1 MEMYRLI
8 SATVG
13 LVALAALAAV
23 LAASLAGAIAES
35 RGKYQSKVV
44 EPPLKDCT
52 RLNGKGGYYGNP
64 WCSPAEQLRW
74 DRWDAHRSGH

>member
-1 MEMYRLI
+1 MYRLI

-13 LVALAALAAV
+13 LIALAALAAIPV
-23 LAASLAGAIAES
+23 ARWSDCRA

-64 WCSPAEQLRW
+64 WCTPAEQLRW

>member
-1 MEMYRLI
+1 MYRLI

-44 EPPLKDCT
+44 EPLLKDCT

-64 WCSPAEQLRW
+64 WCTPAEQLRW